1 MEINN
6 SIEKGKF
13 LIINLISFIFTI
25 NLMNMIKKRKKKKNI
40 LPIGIKKKKLPK
52 KILIKSVN
60 KYEFF
65 YIFYDFSTNF
75 IIIF

>member
-25 NLMNMIKKRKKKKNI
+25 NLMNMIKKERRKKIFYLLELKKKNCQQ
-40 LPIGIKKKKLPK
+40 K
-52 KILIKSVN
+52 
-60 KYEFF
+60 F
-65 YIFYDFSTNF
+65 
-75 IIIF
+75 